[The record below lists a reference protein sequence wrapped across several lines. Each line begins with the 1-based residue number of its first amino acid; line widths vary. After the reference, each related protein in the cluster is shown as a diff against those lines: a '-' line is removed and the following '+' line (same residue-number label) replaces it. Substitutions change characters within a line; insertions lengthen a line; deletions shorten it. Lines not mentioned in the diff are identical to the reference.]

1 MRRFFY
7 YIFILIAVTE
17 LSTVMTSCRHSRTV
31 AALVEA
37 DSLMWTRPDS
47 SLALVRS
54 VSPDTLD
61 DENRAYHALLLTQAQ
76 FRNNIYPDTDTII
89 NRALDFYAD
98 NHNRERLTR
107 SLIYKGLVYEV
118 NVKPADAMAWY
129 LKAEENA
136 DSMDVKNRAYIFLR
150 KGVLYCE
157 YFSKYHEDIHNFKK
171 ALFLYEKLGYVQQQ
185 IFCLSKIGGLYR
197 EYYPDTAITYL
208 SRGLSLA
215 YEVKDTTMAF
225 LLEEYIAR
233 MNIHLNNYTQAIK
246 TLLPIVTAHEEFSTN
261 DMFLD
266 LSSAY
271 ASLGTPD
278 SARFYYDKLV
288 GEPKDS
294 VEDVIRN
301 KILIRILASE
311 GNYKEAY
318 ELGEVTRLRENRI
331 NDNELKNELYQ
342 TTERQKNDYILNIS
356 QTSVKQRY
364 TIIWSVLLCVVLI
377 VILIFVNYKN
387 RTKTEVLQTLIE
399 KRQELL
405 LKANSLERKN
415 NKNFVEKQIELIR
428 QSLRLYSMIPENK
441 EIREDLNIDKKER
454 KFLWRV
460 LTGYLDEEYGGVVTF
475 IKENYGANISD
486 FDLKIIAL
494 ELCGF
499 NSNEIAI
506 CLGYNSDSS
515 IRSRKSRIKEKM
527 GLEET
532 LTEYLNKKKTESRD
546 KEGN

>member
-1 MRRFFY
+1 MHIGLRRIFF
-7 YIFILIAVTE
+7 IGPILICISAF
-17 LSTVMTSCRHSRTV
+17 LGCGHSRTV

-47 SLALVRS
+47 SLALVQS

-233 MNIHLNNYTQAIK
+233 MNIHLNLNSA
-246 TLLPIVTAHEEFSTN
+246 TL
-261 DMFLD
+261 
-266 LSSAY
+266 
-271 ASLGTPD
+271 
-278 SARFYYDKLV
+278 
-288 GEPKDS
+288 
-294 VEDVIRN
+294 
-301 KILIRILASE
+301 
-311 GNYKEAY
+311 
-318 ELGEVTRLRENRI
+318 
-331 NDNELKNELYQ
+331 
-342 TTERQKNDYILNIS
+342 
-356 QTSVKQRY
+356 
-364 TIIWSVLLCVVLI
+364 
-377 VILIFVNYKN
+377 
-387 RTKTEVLQTLIE
+387 
-399 KRQELL
+399 
-405 LKANSLERKN
+405 
-415 NKNFVEKQIELIR
+415 
-428 QSLRLYSMIPENK
+428 
-441 EIREDLNIDKKER
+441 
-454 KFLWRV
+454 
-460 LTGYLDEEYGGVVTF
+460 
-475 IKENYGANISD
+475 
-486 FDLKIIAL
+486 
-494 ELCGF
+494 
-499 NSNEIAI
+499 
-506 CLGYNSDSS
+506 
-515 IRSRKSRIKEKM
+515 
-527 GLEET
+527 
-532 LTEYLNKKKTESRD
+532 
-546 KEGN
+546 